1 MVLKRTT
8 LQNLFLLIVA
18 LCVSINASNSNLLIQ
33 FSSINFIIFFFLC
46 LKNKKVLEAIK
57 ENYSNNKFFFIIFF
71 VYIGYLIFQIIPLPL
86 HWLEVIAPA
95 NHALYS
101 SIKIDKEFWSL
112 SLDPSNSY
120 FRLLNCIN
128 FFIIFLI
135 FPALFFR
142 SKHLMKVLFF
152 FCFLGFCHAVFA
164 TYWMLIGNPSN
175 FLIEK
180 IHYIH
185 ASTGLFVNRS
195 VFATFL
201 LLCAFSGLYYMV
213 IFFQKNKITSFSFAE
228 QINTKIIYVR
238 IFIIFLTIGILTTWS
253 RIVNFSYVLVLI
265 SFLIYSKI
273 SFKKYINP
281 LSTIILFILV
291 FDLLVLGLV
300 FGNAKLVERY
310 AETSIMGEAGRIDLH
325 QFGFTQFKEFWLF
338 GYGAGAFG
346 LIFKLFYKILP
357 GGGIAN
363 HAHNDGIELIGEVGI
378 MGISILLLLSLIYFK
393 KLLNKVN
400 EDRER
405 ARFILLSLLL
415 IILLIQSFVDFS
427 LHIPGITT
435 LLIIILASGMVNYNK
450 YKDQEKSNKIIVQK

>member
-1 MVLKRTT
+1 MVLERTT
-8 LQNLFLLIVA
+8 LQNLFLLIVT

-33 FSSINFIIFFFLC
+33 FSSINFIIFFLLC
-46 LKNKKVLEAIK
+46 LKNKKILEAIK
-57 ENYSNNKFFFIIFF
+57 ENYINNKSFF
-71 VYIGYLIFQIIPLPL
+71 VIFIVYISYLIFQIIPLPL
-86 HWLEVIAPA
+86 HWFEIIAPA
-95 NHALYS
+95 NYALYS
-101 SIKIDKEFWSL
+101 SIKIDQEFWSL

-120 FRLLNCIN
+120 FRILNCIN

-175 FLIEK
+175 FLIQK
-180 IHYIH
+180 NHYLH
-185 ASTGLFVNRS
+185 ASTGLFVNRA

-201 LLCAFSGLYYMV
+201 LLCAFSALYYMV
-213 IFFQKNKITSFSFAE
+213 VFFQKNKITSFGLFE
-228 QINTKIIYVR
+228 QVNTKIIYVR

-265 SFLIYSKI
+265 SFLLYSKI

-281 LSTIILFILV
+281 LSTIILFILL
-291 FDLLVLGLV
+291 FDILILGLV

-310 AETSIMGEAGRIDLH
+310 AETSIIGEAARIGVH
-325 QFGFTQFKEFWLF
+325 KFGFIQFKEFWLF
-338 GYGAGAFG
+338 GYGAGTFE
-346 LIFKLFYKILP
+346 LIFKLFYNIP
-357 GGGIAN
+357 PNGAIAA

-378 MGISILLLLSLIYFK
+378 IGISILLLLSLIYFK
-393 KLLNKVN
+393 QLLNKISQ
-400 EDRER
+400 ERER
-405 ARFILLSLLL
+405 ARFILLGSLL

-427 LHIPGITT
+427 LHIPGISIF
-435 LLIIILASGMVNYNK
+435 LIILLSTGMINYNK
-450 YKDQEKSNKIIVQK
+450 Y